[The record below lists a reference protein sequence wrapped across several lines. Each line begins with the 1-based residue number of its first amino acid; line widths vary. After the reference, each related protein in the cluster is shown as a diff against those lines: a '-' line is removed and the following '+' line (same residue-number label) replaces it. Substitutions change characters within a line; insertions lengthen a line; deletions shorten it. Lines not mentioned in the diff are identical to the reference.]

1 MKVKLVILTVSV
13 AFFASPADS
22 GWAVINTRDIDA
34 VRNKTVL
41 DNKDLFIIDN
51 FLAEAVREL
60 VRTKDFTMIATLR
73 AEILRR
79 RGTQPQY
86 AEQFSES
93 AYKYISSG
101 FNEALQLPEYR
112 RTKVIV
118 NLLILVDGLED
129 LRLADLAIAKLKDKN
144 TIIRYWAVHCLTN
157 AGIVK
162 RLNSGGAA
170 NLKVAR
176 LLIERLKEVVET
188 GSPEIIALTAR
199 FAGDINI
206 PQSEELLLQIADMR
220 IKKYADW
227 TVEYELLD
235 GVILNLLDGKIASAS
250 GGSGKPAV
258 ALRFAQLYS
267 FAIQRY
273 VKGRGLLSDVQKQR
287 LASVLIETEDKRI
300 SRILGRPQTV
310 IKKAV
315 ERDDYAA
322 ILDEH
327 NRLLGDATRAGE
339 LPSKLNFD
347 YGAATSDGRKRTTPL
362 PLPEPL
368 KKTTPSK

>member
-13 AFFASPADS
+13 AFFASLADS

-41 DNKDLFIIDN
+41 DNKDLFIIEN

-235 GVILNLLDGKIASAS
+235 GAILNLLDGKIASAS

-300 SRILGRPQTV
+300 GRILGRPQTV

-327 NRLLGDATRAGE
+327 NRLLGDATKAGE

-347 YGAATSDGRKRTTPL
+347 YGTGSDGRKRTSPL
-362 PLPEPL
+362 LLPELL